1 MRQDDPQGP
10 DARLRTDGDDAQ
22 RSEAEAWADRAE
34 TLVSVLTV
42 VLVVVLV
49 VLALPLALAGTL

>member
-22 RSEAEAWADRAE
+22 LREAWADRAE

>member
-1 MRQDDPQGP
+1 MRDDQRQGP

-22 RSEAEAWADRAE
+22 RGEAWAERAE

>member
-1 MRQDDPQGP
+1 MRQDDPAGP
-10 DARLRTDGDDAQ
+10 DGRLRTGGDGAQ
-22 RSEAEAWADRAE
+22 LSEAWTDRAE

-49 VLALPLALAGTL
+49 VMALPLALAGTV